1 MTRNTRT
8 AYARELDEDDD
19 AAIFDN
25 AVVTR
30 EPDADVADGDLAW
43 WLSRQ
48 EQAETQAALAAAGLL

>member
-30 EPDADVADGDLAW
+30 EPDAEVSDGDLAW
-43 WLSRQ
+43 WLIRQ
-48 EQAETQAALAAAGLL
+48 EQAETRAALAAAGLL